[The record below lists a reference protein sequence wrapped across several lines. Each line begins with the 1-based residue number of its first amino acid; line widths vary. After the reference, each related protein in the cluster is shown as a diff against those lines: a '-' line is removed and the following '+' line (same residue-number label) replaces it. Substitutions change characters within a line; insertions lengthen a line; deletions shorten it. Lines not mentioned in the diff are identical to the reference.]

1 MTVGTIR
8 PPLVLLAAKCHRR
21 DGPGEDPAC
30 PIDIAEGD
38 ADRVRI
44 GLVFVDQHQRPVA
57 IWTRYSIGGD
67 QNVAGGVLQIAGR
80 GIKFVH
86 PGTMLHPLQIDQP
99 ARVVLRGEGLDVEIR
114 QRATGKMKCPGRQ
127 PGVQVLQKNVMG

>member
-8 PPLVLLAAKCHRR
+8 PPLVLLTPKCDQRNRAGEGH
-21 DGPGEDPAC
+21 DGPT
-30 PIDIAEGD
+30 DIAEGD

-67 QNVAGGVLQIAGR
+67 QNVSGGILQIAGR
-80 GIKFVH
+80 GIKFVRSSA
-86 PGTMLHPLQIDQP
+86 MLHPLQINQP
-99 ARVVLRGEGLDVEIR
+99 ACVILRGEGLDVEIR
-114 QRATGKMKCPGRQ
+114 VGHIVAVSSNPRHPELSGSG
-127 PGVQVLQKNVMG
+127 